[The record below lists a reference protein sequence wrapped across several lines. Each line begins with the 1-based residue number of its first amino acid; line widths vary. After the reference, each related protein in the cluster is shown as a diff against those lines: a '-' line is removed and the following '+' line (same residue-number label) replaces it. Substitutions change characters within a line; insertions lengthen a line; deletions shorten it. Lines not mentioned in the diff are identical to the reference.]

1 MARYQEKS
9 RRQSKK
15 CYVALQQEAWSAIDK
30 LMKRQPGLT
39 ISGAIHHFVRLGAGL
54 PALPFPSV
62 TTTTTNTQKNGN

>member
-1 MARYQEKS
+1 MARYQQ

-15 CYVALQQEAWSAIDK
+15 CYVALQEEAWSAIDK
-30 LMKRQPGLT
+30 LMKLQPGLT

-62 TTTTTNTQKNGN
+62 TTTTTTTTTQKNGN